1 LWDDTYN
8 EDKASGSKS
17 RRIVYHVLFATIGII
32 IFAIVSN
39 QSVNLFMN
47 IVEFG
52 GIFTKPLY
60 YSLVSGLILSSIV
73 LVRVDFRQRRS
84 MSWYA
89 FRLLINY
96 LRANNYEIRYHR
108 KKIGYSD
115 YKMGKVSFLVWQIT
129 KIMIF
134 APLFNSLI
142 FGMAVIY
149 LFEGNDLGLRS
160 IPNIFILP
168 FANMPL
174 DGNFAQDKVIPMVP
188 VLTFIIPALLSAVGL
203 RIFLY
208 IGIAGSISVASK
220 YIDDKTTGSKP
231 KFLYYTST
239 VENIIGIALL
249 WTAFTMFFSDNIN
262 YNTKY
267 AILGTLVS
275 GIAFIGYGFFDKKD
289 AATATTLTSFPVKK
303 HIYVRLLAILI
314 VVIASGSIMAVNNSI
329 ADAKKIQWMGPYVAQ
344 EIAVNRYIAELDKVQ
359 IVNYYAK
366 PPSPPSSISP
376 SKIQDIV
383 NENKDTLDS
392 IRLWDR
398 QAAQNKLK
406 TEIGQKNDVNFAYTD
421 ILRFNNTIFWA
432 APTTPSLPVNI
443 TLENRWYNEHL
454 VYTHATNH
462 GVLMLD
468 GHTGNIVE
476 PSKYFKQKNIYYGQ
490 SDQTGNFGA
499 WSAFPIDRT
508 TSDEIGHYFY
518 NGSGGINI
526 SPPLSWIFEPNFML
540 SYPDSSLHIMR
551 FKDIYERM
559 KLMYPYFVYDFGV
572 GTSQNDF
579 NVNRIGSILVT
590 DEKDTYW
597 LMPLIVLLDTSH
609 VPWSSGSDM
618 LRLVGYALISAY
630 NGHVQLIVNSDDP
643 FSRMFF
649 EQNKGYNVVTEIPK
663 WLDKQIQYPKEMF
676 MWKINKFNQYHITDP
691 KAFIEAQHFYE
702 LPADDPTAYYI
713 IAKPP
718 GFHNPEFVGLQSLR
732 LHTSPGERNLVGYM
746 LVQNNLENLGKM
758 TFYSVP
764 VNSSTILASPTAAR
778 EALEKDPIYAK
789 EKILLSNLRV
799 GDNVL
804 YRLGGQE
811 VYFIPVYKD
820 STAGGGVAT
829 RLATIATVSASVTGN
844 FYVGLGNTTQ
854 QSFQNYLLKISDLSA
869 TEQKKRNETPLDKP
883 SRIEKLEKIF
893 TAAGLTLSK
902 PIVISLPLA
911 FKEADVDYL
920 YDSDFAKA
928 ETIISKFIK
937 GFSSLG
943 GGVGIFEWQ
952 TDNKLNFGILKEVNG
967 IIEKNHYVSIGVG

>member
-1 LWDDTYN
+1 
-8 EDKASGSKS
+8 
-17 RRIVYHVLFATIGII
+17 
-32 IFAIVSN
+32 
-39 QSVNLFMN
+39 MN
-47 IVEFG
+47 IIEFE

-73 LVRVDFRQRRS
+73 LVRVDFRHRS
-84 MSWYA
+84 SMCWYA
-89 FRLLINY
+89 FRLIINY
-96 LRANNYEIRYHR
+96 LGTNNYKMCYIR
-108 KKIGYSD
+108 KKIRYSD
-115 YKMGKVSFLVWQIT
+115 YKMGKVSFMVWQIT

-149 LFEGNDLGLRS
+149 LFEGNDLGLTS

-168 FANMPL
+168 FANMSL
-174 DGNFAQDKVIPMVP
+174 NGNFAQYKVIPMVP
-188 VLTFIIPALLSAVGL
+188 ALTFIIPALLSAVGF

-208 IGIAGSISVASK
+208 IGIAGSIGVASQ
-220 YIDDKTTGSKP
+220 YIADITTESNP
-231 KFLYYTST
+231 KFLSYIST

-249 WTAFTMFFSDNIN
+249 WTAFSMFFSYNIN

-275 GIAFIGYGFFDKKD
+275 GIAFIGYGLFDKKD
-289 AATATTLTSFPVKK
+289 ARTTKTLTSFPVKK
-303 HIYVRLLAILI
+303 HIYVRLLIILI
-314 VVIASGSIMAVNNSI
+314 IVIASGSIMAVNNSI

-344 EIAVNRYIAELDKVQ
+344 EIAINRYIAELDKVQ
-359 IVNYYAK
+359 IVNYYVK
-366 PPSPPSSISP
+366 PPPSSISP

-383 NENKDTLDS
+383 SENKDTLDS

-406 TEIGQKNDVNFAYTD
+406 TELGKENDVNFAYTD
-421 ILRFNNTIFWA
+421 VLRFNNTLFWG

-443 TLENRWYNEHL
+443 TPENRWYNEHL

-468 GHTGNIVE
+468 SHTGNIIE
-476 PSKYFKQKNIYYGQ
+476 SSKYFKQKNIYYGQ
-490 SDQTGNFGA
+490 SGHTGNFEA
-499 WSAFPIDRT
+499 WSAFPIHRT
-508 TSDEIGHYFY
+508 TSDEIGQYFY

-559 KLMYPYFVYDFGV
+559 KLMYPYFVYDFGT
-572 GTSQNDF
+572 GTSQNNF

-597 LMPLIVLLDTSH
+597 LMPLIVILDTSH
-609 VPWSSGSDM
+609 VPWSSGDM

-643 FSRMFF
+643 FSKMFF
-649 EQNKGYNVVTEIPK
+649 EENKGYNVITEIPK

-676 MWKINKFNQYHITDP
+676 MWKISKFNQYHITDP
-691 KAFIEAQHFYE
+691 KAFIEAQQFYE
-702 LPADDPTAYYI
+702 LPTDDPTAYYI
-713 IAKPP
+713 ITKPL
-718 GFHNPEFVGLQSLR
+718 GFNNPEFVGLQLLK
-732 LHTSPGERNLVGYM
+732 LHNSPEERNLVGYM
-746 LVQNNLENLGKM
+746 LVQNNLENLGMM

-764 VNSSTILASPTAAR
+764 VNSSTKLTSPSAAR

-789 EKILLSNLRV
+789 EKILLNNLRI
-799 GDNVL
+799 GKNVL

-811 VYFIPVYKD
+811 VYFIPVYTD
-820 STAGGGVAT
+820 STVGGGVAT
-829 RLATIATVSASVTGN
+829 RLGTIATVSASVTGN

-869 TEQKKRNETPLDKP
+869 TEQKKRNDTLLYKS

-902 PIVISLPLA
+902 PTVISLPLA
-911 FKEADVDYL
+911 FKKPDADYL
-920 YDSDFAKA
+920 PDSDFAKA
-928 ETIISKFIK
+928 ETVISKFIK
-937 GFSSLG
+937 GFSSFYG
-943 GGVGIFEWQ
+943 DSSSGVHIIEWQ
-952 TDNKLNFGILKEVNG
+952 TDNKVNFGILKDLNG
-967 IIEKNHYVSIGVG
+967 IIDNHYVSIEVG

>member
-1 LWDDTYN
+1 
-8 EDKASGSKS
+8 
-17 RRIVYHVLFATIGII
+17 
-32 IFAIVSN
+32 
-39 QSVNLFMN
+39 MN

-52 GIFTKPLY
+52 GIYTKPLY

-73 LVRVDFRQRRS
+73 LVRVDFRHRS
-84 MSWYA
+84 SMCWYA
-89 FRLLINY
+89 FRLIINY
-96 LRANNYEIRYHR
+96 LRASNYEIRSHR
-108 KKIGYSD
+108 KKIRYSD

-160 IPNIFILP
+160 VPNIFILP
-168 FANMPL
+168 FANISL
-174 DGNFAQDKVIPMVP
+174 DGNFAQDKVMPMIPA
-188 VLTFIIPALLSAVGL
+188 LTFIIPALLSAVGL

-208 IGIAGSISVASK
+208 IAIAGSISVVSQ
-220 YIDDKTTGSKP
+220 YMDDITTKSKP
-231 KFLYYTST
+231 KFLYYIST

-249 WTAFTMFFSDNIN
+249 WAAFAMFFSDNIN

-289 AATATTLTSFPVKK
+289 AAIIITTTTLTSFPVKK
-303 HIYVRLLAILI
+303 HIYVRLLTILI

-359 IVNYYAK
+359 IVNYHAK
-366 PPSPPSSISP
+366 PPPSPSSSGSISP
-376 SKIQDIV
+376 STIQDIV

-406 TEIGQKNDVNFAYTD
+406 TELGQKNDINFAYTD
-421 ILRFNNTIFWA
+421 VLRFNNTMFWA

-454 VYTHATNH
+454 VYTHATNR

-468 GHTGNIVE
+468 GHTGDVVE
-476 PSKYFKQKNIYYGQ
+476 SSKYFKQKNIYYGQ
-490 SDQTGNFGA
+490 GGQTGNFGA

-508 TSDEIGHYFY
+508 TSDEIGQYFY

-559 KLMYPYFVYDFGV
+559 KLMYPYFAYDFGV

-597 LMPLIVLLDTSH
+597 LMPLIVLLDMSH
-609 VPWSSGSDM
+609 VPWSSGGDM
-618 LRLVGYALISAY
+618 PKLVGYALISAY
-630 NGHVQLIVNSDDP
+630 NGHVQLIVNSDDDP
-643 FSRMFF
+643 FSRMFS
-649 EQNKGYNVVTEIPK
+649 EQNKGYDVVTEIPK

-718 GFHNPEFVGLQSLR
+718 GFYNPEFVGIQSLR

-764 VNSSTILASPTAAR
+764 VNSSTKLASPTAAR
-778 EALEKDPIYAK
+778 EALEKDPMYAK
-789 EKILLSNLRV
+789 EKRFSSNLRV

-804 YRLGGQE
+804 YRLGDQE
-811 VYFIPVYKD
+811 VYFIPVYTD
-820 STAGGGVAT
+820 STPGGGVAT
-829 RLATIATVSASVTGN
+829 RLATVATVSASVTGN

-869 TEQKKRNETPLDKP
+869 TEQKKRNETLLDKP

-902 PIVISLPLA
+902 PTVISLPLA
-911 FKEADVDYL
+911 FKEADADYL
-920 YDSDFAKA
+920 SDSDFAKA

-943 GGVGIFEWQ
+943 GGVRIFEWQ
-952 TDNKLNFGILKEVNG
+952 TDNKVNFGILKEVNG
-967 IIEKNHYVSIGVG
+967 IIENHYVSVEAG